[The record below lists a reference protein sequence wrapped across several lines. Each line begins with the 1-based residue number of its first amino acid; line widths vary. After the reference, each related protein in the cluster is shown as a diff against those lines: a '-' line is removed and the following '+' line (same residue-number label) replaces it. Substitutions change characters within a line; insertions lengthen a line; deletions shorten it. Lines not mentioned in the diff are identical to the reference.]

1 MNINITTPDIEGFEV
16 DSGAQPRKPVKG
28 EWYVEVGHSWA
39 QEAHIYFESIH
50 AIILR
55 KKAPVYKAT
64 YISRNGSNT
73 KYVEI
78 KALKD
83 AMRIMARMNM
93 NPELDMYE
101 CNEHGALVELLK

>member
-39 QEAHIYFESIH
+39 QEALIDFESIH

-55 KKAPVYKAT
+55 KKVPVYDVLDT
-64 YISRNGSNT
+64 ESPIGR
-73 KYVEI
+73 YVEI
-78 KALKD
+78 KALED
-83 AMRIMARMNM
+83 AMKIMANMNM

-101 CNEHGALVELLK
+101 CDAYGALVGLLK

>member
-39 QEAHIYFESIH
+39 QEAHIDFESIH

-55 KKAPVYKAT
+55 KKVPVYDVMDGYKG
-64 YISRNGSNT
+64 R
-73 KYVEI
+73 YVEI

-101 CNEHGALVELLK
+101 CDAFGALVELLK